1 MTATARVTARTL
13 LHRLGT
19 AGVLPSD
26 TEEIRL
32 KKHVL
37 LFSCGLMIGGS
48 AIWLGLYHL
57 VGLALPA
64 SLPFGVELASL
75 ATLLV
80 YLWTLNFNFFRVA
93 QLALWLF
100 VPFVVQWSMG
110 DFVSASGLILWG
122 LLAPVGAALLLSARE
137 SLPWMVAY
145 VILTVATGYVDHELV
160 GTAGTALRV
169 PVKTSVIFFA
179 LNFATVCAMV
189 YWLLSFAFTERE
201 RSRARL
207 QEAHVRLQEEQGRSE
222 RLLLNILPAPI
233 AERLKNSDAAI
244 ADGYADVTVMFA
256 DIVNFTRLAEDLAPR
271 EVFALLNRMFSGF
284 DALAEHYGLEKI
296 KTIGDAYM
304 VAGGLNQGNADYSSA
319 IADLAIDIRDL
330 VAREFQVGGR
340 PLSLR
345 IGIGT
350 GPVVAGVVGK
360 KKFIYDLWGDT
371 VNIASRI
378 TSEGVPGMIQVDEAT
393 YRRLRNRYDF
403 LQPQAIFLKG
413 KGETT
418 VYRMVGRRE
427 VSQREAS

>member
-1 MTATARVTARTL
+1 VTVRVTPSVL
-13 LHRLGT
+13 LRRLGT
-19 AGVLPSD
+19 AGVLPTD
-26 TEEIRL
+26 GEEIQL

-57 VGLALPA
+57 LGLPLSAT
-64 SLPFGVELASL
+64 LPFSVEVVSL
-75 ATLLV
+75 CTLLV
-80 YLWTLNFNFFRVA
+80 YLWTLNFKFFRVA
-93 QLALWLF
+93 QLSLWLF
-100 VPFVVQWSMG
+100 VPFVVQWAMG
-110 DFVSASGLILWG
+110 DFVSASGMILWG

-145 VILTVATGYVDHELV
+145 VVLTVATGYVDHEL
-160 GTAGTALRV
+160 AGAAGSRLQV
-169 PVKTSVIFFA
+169 PVRTIVVFFA
-179 LNFATVCAMV
+179 LNFAAVCAMV

-207 QEAHVRLQEEQGRSE
+207 QDAHARLQEEQERSE

-233 AERLKNSDAAI
+233 AERLKNSEAAI

-256 DIVNFTRLAEDLAPR
+256 DIVNFTRLAENMAPR
-271 EVFALLNRMFSGF
+271 QVFALLNRMFSEF
-284 DALAEHYGLEKI
+284 DALAERFGLEKI

-304 VAGGLNQGNADYSSA
+304 VAGGLNQGNAEYSEA
-319 IADLAIDIRDL
+319 IAELALEIRDL
-330 VAREFQVGGR
+330 VAREFRVDGE
-340 PLSLR
+340 PLALR

-378 TSEGVPGMIQVDEAT
+378 TTEGVPGMIQVDQAT
-393 YRRLRNRYDF
+393 YRRLRDKFEF
-403 LQPQAIFLKG
+403 LEPQTIYLKG
-413 KGETT
+413 KGDTT
-418 VYRMVGRRE
+418 VYRMIGQRAAE
-427 VSQREAS
+427 QREAV

>member
-1 MTATARVTARTL
+1 MSVRVTPSVL
-13 LHRLGT
+13 LRRLGT

-26 TEEIRL
+26 PEEIQL

-57 VGLALPA
+57 LGLPLSAT
-64 SLPFGVELASL
+64 LPFGVEVVSL
-75 ATLLV
+75 GTLLV

-93 QLALWLF
+93 QLSLWLF
-100 VPFVVQWSMG
+100 VPFVVQWAMG
-110 DFVSASGLILWG
+110 DFVSASGMILWG

-145 VILTVATGYVDHELV
+145 VVLTAATGYVDHELAGAV
-160 GTAGTALRV
+160 GTRLQV
-169 PVKTSVIFFA
+169 PVRTTVVFFA
-179 LNFATVCAMV
+179 LNFAAVCAMV

-207 QEAHVRLQEEQGRSE
+207 QDAHARLLEEQERSE

-233 AERLKNSDAAI
+233 AERLKKSEAAI
-244 ADGYADVTVMFA
+244 ADGYADVSVMFA
-256 DIVNFTRLAEDLAPR
+256 DIVNFTRLAEDMAPR
-271 EVFALLNRMFSGF
+271 QVFALLNRMFSEF
-284 DALAEHYGLEKI
+284 DALAERFGLEKI

-304 VAGGLNQGNADYSSA
+304 VAGGLNLGNAEYSGA
-319 IADLAIDIRDL
+319 IAELALEIRDL
-330 VAREFQVGGR
+330 VARDFQVDGR
-340 PLSLR
+340 PLALR
-345 IGIGT
+345 IGIGS

-378 TSEGVPGMIQVDEAT
+378 TAEGAPGMIQVDQAT
-393 YRRLRNRYDF
+393 YKRLRDKYEF
-403 LQPQAIFLKG
+403 LEPQTIYLKG
-413 KGETT
+413 KGDTT
-418 VYRMVGRRE
+418 VYRMIGRRDA
-427 VSQREAS
+427 VRREAV

>member
-1 MTATARVTARTL
+1 VSGRVTPGTL
-13 LHRLGT
+13 LRRLGT
-19 AGVLPSD
+19 AGVVPGD
-26 TEEIRL
+26 PEEIRL
-32 KKHVL
+32 KKQVL

-57 VGLALPA
+57 LGLHLSA
-64 SLPFGVELASL
+64 SLPFGVEVASL
-75 ATLLV
+75 AALLI
-80 YLWTLNFNFFRVA
+80 YLWTLNFNFFRIA

-110 DFVSASGLILWG
+110 DFVSASGMILWG
-122 LLAPVGAALLLSARE
+122 LLAPVGAALLFSARE

-145 VILTVATGYVDHELV
+145 VVLTIATGYVDHEL
-160 GTAGTALRV
+160 AGSSDTALHV
-169 PVKTSVIFFA
+169 PVKTSVVFFA

-207 QEAHVRLQEEQGRSE
+207 QDAHARLQEEQERSE

-233 AERLKNSDAAI
+233 AERLKNSEAAI

-256 DIVNFTRLAEDLAPR
+256 DIVNFTRLAEDMAPR
-271 EVFALLNRMFSGF
+271 QVFALLNRMFSEF
-284 DALAEHYGLEKI
+284 DALADGYGLEKI

-304 VAGGLNQGNADYSSA
+304 VAGGLNQGSTEYSSA
-319 IADLAIDIRDL
+319 IASLALDIRDL
-330 VAREFQVGGR
+330 VAREFQVDGK
-340 PLSLR
+340 PLALR

-378 TSEGVPGMIQVDEAT
+378 TTEGAPGMIQVDQAT
-393 YRRLRNRYDF
+393 YRRLRDSYEF
-403 LQPQAIFLKG
+403 LEPQTVYLKG
-413 KGETT
+413 KGDTT
-418 VYRMVGRRE
+418 VYRMTGRRQ
-427 VSQREAS
+427 SALREAV

>member
-1 MTATARVTARTL
+1 VTPSVL
-13 LHRLGT
+13 LRRLGT

-26 TEEIRL
+26 PEEIQL

-57 VGLALPA
+57 LGLPLSAT
-64 SLPFGVELASL
+64 LPFGVEVVSL
-75 ATLLV
+75 GTLLV

-93 QLALWLF
+93 QLSLWLF
-100 VPFVVQWSMG
+100 VPFVVQWAMG
-110 DFVSASGLILWG
+110 DFVSASGMILWG

-145 VILTVATGYVDHELV
+145 VVLTAATGYVDHELAGAV
-160 GTAGTALRV
+160 GTRLQV
-169 PVKTSVIFFA
+169 PVRTTVVFFA
-179 LNFATVCAMV
+179 LNFAAVCAMV

-207 QEAHVRLQEEQGRSE
+207 QDAHARLLEEQERSE

-233 AERLKNSDAAI
+233 AERLKKSEAAI
-244 ADGYADVTVMFA
+244 ADGYADVSVMFA
-256 DIVNFTRLAEDLAPR
+256 DIVNFTRLAEDMAPR
-271 EVFALLNRMFSGF
+271 QVFALLNRMFSEF
-284 DALAEHYGLEKI
+284 DALAERFGLEKI

-304 VAGGLNQGNADYSSA
+304 VAGGLNLGNAEYSGA
-319 IADLAIDIRDL
+319 IAELALEIRDL
-330 VAREFQVGGR
+330 VARDFQVDGR
-340 PLSLR
+340 PLALR
-345 IGIGT
+345 IGIGS

-378 TSEGVPGMIQVDEAT
+378 TAEGAPGMIQVDQAT
-393 YRRLRNRYDF
+393 YKRLRDKYEF
-403 LQPQAIFLKG
+403 LEPQTIYLKG
-413 KGETT
+413 KGDTT
-418 VYRMVGRRE
+418 VYRMIGRRDA
-427 VSQREAS
+427 VRREAV

>member
-1 MTATARVTARTL
+1 MTPSVL
-13 LHRLGT
+13 LRRLGT

-26 TEEIRL
+26 PEEIQL

-57 VGLALPA
+57 LGLPLSAT
-64 SLPFGVELASL
+64 LPFGVEVVSL
-75 ATLLV
+75 GTLLV

-93 QLALWLF
+93 QLSLWLF
-100 VPFVVQWSMG
+100 VPFVVQWAMG
-110 DFVSASGLILWG
+110 DFVSASGMILWG

-145 VILTVATGYVDHELV
+145 VVLTAATGYVDHELAGAV
-160 GTAGTALRV
+160 GTRLQV
-169 PVKTSVIFFA
+169 PVRTTVVFFA
-179 LNFATVCAMV
+179 LNFAAVCAMV

-207 QEAHVRLQEEQGRSE
+207 QDAHARLLEEQERSE

-233 AERLKNSDAAI
+233 AERLKKSEAAI
-244 ADGYADVTVMFA
+244 ADGYADVSVMFA
-256 DIVNFTRLAEDLAPR
+256 DIVNFTRLAEDMAPR
-271 EVFALLNRMFSGF
+271 QVFALLNRMFSEF
-284 DALAEHYGLEKI
+284 DALAERFGLEKI

-304 VAGGLNQGNADYSSA
+304 VAGGLNLGNAEYSGA
-319 IADLAIDIRDL
+319 IAELALEIRDL
-330 VAREFQVGGR
+330 VARDFQVDGR
-340 PLSLR
+340 PLALR
-345 IGIGT
+345 IGIGS

-378 TSEGVPGMIQVDEAT
+378 TAEGAPGMIQVDQAT
-393 YRRLRNRYDF
+393 YKRLRDKYEF
-403 LQPQAIFLKG
+403 LEPQTIYLKG
-413 KGETT
+413 KGDTT
-418 VYRMVGRRE
+418 VYRMIGRRDA
-427 VSQREAS
+427 VRREAV

>member
-1 MTATARVTARTL
+1 MSERVTPGIL
-13 LHRLGT
+13 LRRLGT
-19 AGVLPSD
+19 AGVVPADS
-26 TEEIRL
+26 EEIQL

-57 VGLALPA
+57 LGLRLSA
-64 SLPFGVELASL
+64 SLPFGVEVASL
-75 ATLLV
+75 ATLLI
-80 YLWTLNFNFFRVA
+80 YLWTLNFNFFRIA

-110 DFVSASGLILWG
+110 DFVSASGMILWG

-145 VILTVATGYVDHELV
+145 VVLTIATGYVDHELA
-160 GTAGTALRV
+160 GASGTALHT
-169 PVKTSVIFFA
+169 PVKTSVVFFA

-207 QEAHVRLQEEQGRSE
+207 QDAHARLQEEQERSE

-233 AERLKNSDAAI
+233 AERLKNSETAI

-256 DIVNFTRLAEDLAPR
+256 DIVNFTRLAEDMEPR
-271 EVFALLNRMFSGF
+271 QVFALLNRMFSEF
-284 DALAEHYGLEKI
+284 DALAERYGLEKI

-304 VAGGLNQGNADYSSA
+304 VAGGLNQGSTEYSSA
-319 IADLAIDIRDL
+319 IASLALEIRDL
-330 VAREFQVGGR
+330 VAREFQVDGK
-340 PLSLR
+340 PLALR

-350 GPVVAGVVGK
+350 GPVVAGVVGT

-378 TSEGVPGMIQVDEAT
+378 TTEGVPGMIQVDQAT
-393 YRRLRNRYDF
+393 YQRLRDSYEF
-403 LQPQAIFLKG
+403 LEPQTIYLKG
-413 KGETT
+413 KGDTA
-418 VYRMVGRRE
+418 VYRMTGRRPTAL
-427 VSQREAS
+427 REAV

>member
-1 MTATARVTARTL
+1 VTPSVL
-13 LHRLGT
+13 LRRLGT

-26 TEEIRL
+26 PEEIQL

-57 VGLALPA
+57 LGLPLSAT
-64 SLPFGVELASL
+64 LPFGVEVVSL
-75 ATLLV
+75 GTLLV

-93 QLALWLF
+93 QLSLWLF
-100 VPFVVQWSMG
+100 VPFVVQWAMG
-110 DFVSASGLILWG
+110 DFVSASGMILWG

-145 VILTVATGYVDHELV
+145 VVLTAVTGYVDHELAGAV
-160 GTAGTALRV
+160 GTRLQV
-169 PVKTSVIFFA
+169 PVRTTVVFFA
-179 LNFATVCAMV
+179 LNFAAVCAMV

-207 QEAHVRLQEEQGRSE
+207 QDAHARLLEEQERSE

-233 AERLKNSDAAI
+233 AERLKKSEAAI
-244 ADGYADVTVMFA
+244 ADGYADVSVMFA
-256 DIVNFTRLAEDLAPR
+256 DIVNFTRLAEDMAPR
-271 EVFALLNRMFSGF
+271 QVFALLNRMFSEF
-284 DALAEHYGLEKI
+284 DALAERFGLEKI

-304 VAGGLNQGNADYSSA
+304 VAGGLNLGNAEYSGA
-319 IADLAIDIRDL
+319 IAELALEIRDL
-330 VAREFQVGGR
+330 VARDFQVDGR
-340 PLSLR
+340 PLALR
-345 IGIGT
+345 IGIGS

-378 TSEGVPGMIQVDEAT
+378 TAEGAPGMIQVDQAT
-393 YRRLRNRYDF
+393 YKRLRDKYEF
-403 LQPQAIFLKG
+403 LEPQTIYLKG
-413 KGETT
+413 KGDTT
-418 VYRMVGRRE
+418 VYRMIGRRDA
-427 VSQREAS
+427 VRREAV